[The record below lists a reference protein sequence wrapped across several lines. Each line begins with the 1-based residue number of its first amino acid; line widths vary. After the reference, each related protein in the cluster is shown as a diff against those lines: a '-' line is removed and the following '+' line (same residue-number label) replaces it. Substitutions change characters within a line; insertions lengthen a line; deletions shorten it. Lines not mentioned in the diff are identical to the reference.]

1 MAKLENIHPGEI
13 LQEEFLIPLGV
24 SSYRLAKET
33 HIPITRVLEIVKK
46 RRKITTDTALRFAA
60 FFGNSAEFWIGIQTE
75 YELREEKEKLSAEIG
90 KIHRYMKAV
99 GI

>member
-13 LQEEFLIPLGV
+13 LLEEFLIPLGI

-46 RRKITTDTALRFAA
+46 RRKITTDTALRFSA

-99 GI
+99 GV

>member
-24 SSYRLAKET
+24 SAYRLAKET

-46 RRKITTDTALRFAA
+46 RRKITADTALRFSA

-75 YELREEKEKLSAEIG
+75 YELREEKEKLSVEIG

-99 GI
+99 GV